1 MDFHIIGGG
10 GGGNDNCS
18 RKASLGQIFS
28 LLFSDNFLSPV
39 TDNLLY
45 LNEWKSEKKIHE
57 RMCGTQVSISSLH
70 ANEGDMLLTQ
80 LQIPMF
86 CHGQHA
92 ILCSPNRFN
101 FGNTIF
107 FAFSGPTE

>member
-10 GGGNDNCS
+10 DVNCS

-57 RMCGTQVSISSLH
+57 RMYGTQLSISNLH

-80 LQIPMF
+80 LQILMF
-86 CHGQHA
+86 CRGQDA
-92 ILCSPNRFN
+92 ILCNPNRFN

-107 FAFSGPTE
+107 FCI